1 MPAYPLAQRTWIGAV
16 CAVLA
21 IVLAVLGL
29 LGIAPADAKIMFV
42 SVLLLGVAC
51 LA

>member
-1 MPAYPLAQRTWIGAV
+1 MPPYPLTRTWIGAI

-21 IVLAVLGL
+21 IVLSVLGL
-29 LGIAPADAKIMFV
+29 LGIAPADAKIFFL
-42 SVLLLGVAC
+42 SILLLAIAC